1 MTNVGTLYNVHHIGK
16 CRGTKWQVELGL
28 LEGSQTSVVDLDP
41 DPVGSGLFG
50 SPGAGSGLFGSLAS
64 GSGKIPDPDPLALK
78 GPCNYNFLVI

>member
-41 DPVGSGLFG
+41 DPVFLVH
-50 SPGAGSGLFGSLAS
+50 PE
-64 GSGKIPDPDPLALK
+64 PDPVFLGHSHPDPGKYRIQIL
-78 GPCNYNFLVI
+78 